1 MIHHEVMYHIVRA
14 GHPLI
19 YAKEPPQNSY
29 AIFEKLKSS
38 MEKNERKKNM
48 RETLTGFYKFNI
60 VCYDEEGMN
69 EIEYLY
75 DNYVKPQLTDKQEIR
90 MTRGLSR
97 ISLTIVYRNEIS
109 EKIFESIFYVLSN
122 WAIVAKREIIGT
134 IELNMWKWGKD
145 EWFDAEYLLRCCMN

>member
-1 MIHHEVMYHIVRA
+1 
-14 GHPLI
+14 
-19 YAKEPPQNSY
+19 
-29 AIFEKLKSS
+29 
-38 MEKNERKKNM
+38 M
-48 RETLTGFYKFNI
+48 RETLTGFYKSNI

-109 EKIFESIFYVLSN
+109 EKIFENIFYVLSD
-122 WAIVAKREIIGT
+122 WAIVVKREIIGT
-134 IELNMWKWGKD
+134 IELNMWRWGKD
-145 EWFDAEYLLRCCMN
+145 EWFDAEYLLKCCVD

>member
-1 MIHHEVMYHIVRA
+1 
-14 GHPLI
+14 
-19 YAKEPPQNSY
+19 
-29 AIFEKLKSS
+29 
-38 MEKNERKKNM
+38 M
-48 RETLTGFYKFNI
+48 RETLTGFYRLNI

-75 DNYVKPQLTDKQEIR
+75 NNYVKPQLTDKQEIR

-97 ISLTIVYRNEIS
+97 ITLAIVYRNEIS
-109 EKIFESIFYVLSN
+109 EKIFENIFYVLSN

-145 EWFDAEYLLRCCMN
+145 EWFDAEYLLKCCADQG

>member
-1 MIHHEVMYHIVRA
+1 MW
-14 GHPLI
+14 
-19 YAKEPPQNSY
+19 
-29 AIFEKLKSS
+29 
-38 MEKNERKKNM
+38 
-48 RETLTGFYKFNI
+48 ETLTGFYKFNI

-109 EKIFESIFYVLSN
+109 EKIFENIFYVLSD
-122 WAIVAKREIIGT
+122 WAIVVKREIIGT
-134 IELNMWKWGKD
+134 IELNMWRWGKD
-145 EWFDAEYLLRCCMN
+145 EWFDAEYLLKCCVDQR

>member
-1 MIHHEVMYHIVRA
+1 
-14 GHPLI
+14 
-19 YAKEPPQNSY
+19 
-29 AIFEKLKSS
+29 
-38 MEKNERKKNM
+38 M

-145 EWFDAEYLLRCCMN
+145 EWFDAEWQLKCLDELGVS